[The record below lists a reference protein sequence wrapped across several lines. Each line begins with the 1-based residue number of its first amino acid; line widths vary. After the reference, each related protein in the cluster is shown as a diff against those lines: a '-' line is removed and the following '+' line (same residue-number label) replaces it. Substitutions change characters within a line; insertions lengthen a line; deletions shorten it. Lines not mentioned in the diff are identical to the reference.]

1 MNFTILLEWN
11 DKVSQL
17 QIYRSKKFF
26 YNIII
31 FNFFLHHYFHT
42 WKVPYRDSACT
53 DFPVSAPTTD
63 SRLRNRCSIRR
74 IRPVV
79 PRRHPD
85 RTTICISAPTVP
97 STSSS
102 SRDSTTGIPACM
114 RICRPVYR
122 PPRRRRGP
130 SGSPTMRHAPPR
142 NEEFPRTVRRG
153 LPSTA
158 AHRNTCTICESPRR
172 SSRLISQ
179 DLFLSHLFTRGI
191 ICL

>member
-1 MNFTILLEWN
+1 MNFTISFEWN
-11 DKVSQL
+11 DKVPHK
-17 QIYRSKKFF
+17 YRSKILF
-26 YNIII
+26 
-31 FNFFLHHYFHT
+31 FFLHYFHT

-63 SRLRNRCSIRR
+63 SHPRNRCSIRR

-102 SRDSTTGIPACM
+102 SRDSTTDIRACT

-122 PPRRRRGP
+122 PPRRRREP
-130 SGSPTMRHAPPR
+130 SGSPTMRRALPR
-142 NEEFPRTVRRG
+142 NEEFPRTVRQG

-158 AHRNTCTICESPRR
+158 AHHNMCTICESPCE

-179 DLFLSHLFTRGI
+179 NLFFIPLALGE
-191 ICL
+191 